1 MACPPSNIKFQL
13 RRSISSNWTSTN
25 PILQAGEPGFESD
38 TYKLK
43 IGDGIT
49 RWNLLPYISGQVQQ
63 GATGPQGLQGIQG
76 PQGIQ
81 GLTGST
87 GPQGIQGIQGSAGQS
102 FTLLGSYADI
112 TAFNAAKAAGLL
124 NPYRQVGNAFILLS
138 DGSLMTWSST
148 LNDWFDAGDIKGPQ
162 GVTGPQGIQGIQG
175 IQGPT
180 GPQGIQGIQGTQGI
194 QGIQGNTGST
204 GPQGN
209 TGPVSIPSG
218 FSGSSGLARNLT
230 TTFQEI
236 SSINI
241 ITQYTGYL
249 WATVSLGFTS
259 IDANA
264 DHQIYSKIE
273 IDGTTSST
281 TRFTL
286 NKKTANSQSY
296 GQISLNQRTDTIVS
310 PGTYTVKV
318 YCYTDANN
326 SVQVSHCDMFGMG
339 HLS

>member
-13 RRSISSNWTSTN
+13 RRSTSSNWTSTN
-25 PILQAGEPGFESD
+25 PILQAGEPGFETD

-49 RWNLLPYISGQVQQ
+49 SWNLLPYISGSGQ
-63 GATGPQGLQGIQG
+63 GSIGPQGNTGPTGPQGN
-76 PQGIQ
+76 
-81 GLTGST
+81 TGST
-87 GPQGIQGIQGSAGQS
+87 GPQGIQGN
-102 FTLLGSYADI
+102 T
-112 TAFNAAKAAGLL
+112 
-124 NPYRQVGNAFILLS
+124 
-138 DGSLMTWSST
+138 
-148 LNDWFDAGDIKGPQ
+148 
-162 GVTGPQGIQGIQG
+162 
-175 IQGPT
+175 GPT
-180 GPQGIQGIQGTQGI
+180 GPQGI
-194 QGIQGNTGST
+194 
-204 GPQGN
+204 

-218 FSGSSGLARNLT
+218 FSGSSGLALNLT

-249 WATVSLGFTS
+249 WSNVSLGFTS
-259 IDANA
+259 IDQND
-264 DHQIYSKIE
+264 DHQVYSKIE

-286 NKKTANSQSY
+286 NKKTANSESY

-310 PGTYTVKV
+310 SGTYTVKV
-318 YCYTDANN
+318 YCHTDANN
-326 SVQVSHCDMFGMG
+326 SVQVSHCDIFGMG